1 MLYQFCKKNSC
12 DYLELDFD
20 DRHEVT
26 HWVENHMDEI
36 QKFSVYESGHIFGYA
51 VELSDKNE
59 KPIAILYPHKVAQL
73 IWIDMD

>member
-1 MLYQFCKKNSC
+1 MLYQFCKKGYG

-36 QKFSVYESGHIFGYA
+36 QKFSVYERGHIFDM
-51 VELSDKNE
+51 LSSCPI
-59 KPIAILYPHKVAQL
+59 KPRSP
-73 IWIDMD
+73 

>member
-1 MLYQFCKKNSC
+1 MLYQFCKKGYGE
-12 DYLELDFD
+12 YLELDFD

-26 HWVENHMDEI
+26 HWVENHMDEV

-51 VELSDKNE
+51 VELSDKTE